1 MEDTQNYS
9 TIVNML
15 IGINQTLSQMQNS
28 MILRD
33 EFTNSMSQMRNEF
46 TNSMAQM
53 RNEFTNSMSQM
64 REKTDMSISNLRE
77 ELCES
82 ITQMRKEFNSRF
94 DLLEKKVDKNSNN
107 IMKLQKEVIDLR
119 DDFYTVYDLEIDTR
133 KHLKLN

>member
-33 EFTNSMSQMRNEF
+33 
-46 TNSMAQM
+46 
-53 RNEFTNSMSQM
+53 EFTNSMSQM

>member
-33 EFTNSMSQMRNEF
+33 EFTNSMSQMRDEF
-46 TNSMAQM
+46 ANSMAQM